1 MPWVHIVIALALI
14 EFLYFGFAVG
24 RARARYRVP
33 APATSGN
40 ETFERYF
47 RVHMNTLEQLV
58 VFVPSILLFARY
70 GSPTV
75 AAGLGAVFLVG
86 RIVYFNSYV
95 AEPRKREVGFIMSM
109 LPNVILLIGG
119 LYGAIRVVLGG

>member
-40 ETFERYF
+40 EIFERYF

-95 AEPRKREVGFIMSM
+95 AEPRKREVGFVMSM